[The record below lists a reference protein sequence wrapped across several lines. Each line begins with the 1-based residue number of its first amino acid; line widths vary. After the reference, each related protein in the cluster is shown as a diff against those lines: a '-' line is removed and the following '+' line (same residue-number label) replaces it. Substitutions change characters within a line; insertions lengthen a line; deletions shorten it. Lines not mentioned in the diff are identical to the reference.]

1 MRIQITKNFYLD
13 EFTCKDKSDISLD
26 VFNNILKLAE
36 QLQIIR
42 DHFNASITINSAY
55 RSPTYNKRIGG
66 VKYSQHP
73 LGKAGDITVKGFT
86 PYEVSNALEDLMQ
99 DGTII
104 NGGLGEYDTFTHY
117 DIRSKPARWN
127 NRK

>member
-13 EFTCKDKSDISLD
+13 EFMCRDKSDVSLE

-36 QLQIIR
+36 QMQIIR
-42 DHFNASITINSAY
+42 DFVGESITINSAY
-55 RSPTYNKRIGG
+55 RSPSYNKKIGG
-66 VKYSQHP
+66 AKHSQHK
-73 LGKAGDITVKGFT
+73 LGKACDFTVKGFT
-86 PYEVSNALEDLMQ
+86 PYEVADVMENLMQ

-117 DIRSKPARWN
+117 DVRNKPARWN
-127 NRK
+127 NCK

>member
-1 MRIQITKNFYLD
+1 MRIKITKNFYLD
-13 EFTCKDKSDISLD
+13 EFMCRDQSDVNLE

-55 RSPTYNKRIGG
+55 RSPDYNIKIGG
-66 VKYSQHP
+66 AKNSQHK
-73 LGKAGDITVKGFT
+73 LGKACDFNVKGLSTEFVQET
-86 PYEVSNALEDLMQ
+86 LENLMQ

-104 NGGLGEYDTFTHY
+104 NGGLGEYNTFTHY
-117 DIRSKPARWN
+117 DIRSNPARWN

>member
-13 EFTCKDKSDISLD
+13 EFMCRDKSDVSLD
-26 VFNNILKLAE
+26 VFVNIVKLAV
-36 QLQIIR
+36 QMQIIR
-42 DHFNASITINSAY
+42 DYFGASITINSAY
-55 RSPTYNKRIGG
+55 RSPSYNKKIGG
-66 VKYSQHP
+66 ASRSQHV
-73 LGKAGDITVKGFT
+73 LGKACDFNVKGLT
-86 PYEVSNALEDLMQ
+86 PYDVSDALENLMQ
-99 DGTII
+99 DGTIV